1 MSTQR
6 NILNLFVRAVLCDNI
21 FGGPTECLTRPEV
34 LTEVDGSIDN
44 FYYVIVLQLKSV
56 QVAKK
61 QGKKLRW

>member
-34 LTEVDGSIDN
+34 LTDVNGSIDN
-44 FYYVIVLQLKSV
+44 FYVIVLQLKSV

>member
-21 FGGPTECLTRPEV
+21 FGGPTECFKRLEV

-44 FYYVIVLQLKSV
+44 FYYVIVGITTTAKMKVSKSEN
-56 QVAKK
+56 
-61 QGKKLRW
+61 L

>member
-6 NILNLFVRAVLCDNI
+6 NILNLFVRTVLCDNI

-34 LTEVDGSIDN
+34 LTDVNGSIDN
-44 FYYVIVLQLKSV
+44 FYVIVLQLKSL

>member
-44 FYYVIVLQLKSV
+44 FYYVIVSITTTAKMKVSKSEN
-56 QVAKK
+56 
-61 QGKKLRW
+61 L